1 MFKNKKQK
9 ILGLFIILV
18 VAFVVISNLL
28 TPIQR
33 TSKTDGTFY
42 KTETIN
48 SDKTV
53 SLDKTEKLKI
63 MNKQL
68 YWTKNSQTQK
78 FKINKEKRYVYNG
91 FSQYHYNFPG
101 NFITMIRKVNG
112 KVEST
117 EFVKSGTQDYNDILK
132 GKLKYGK

>member
-1 MFKNKKQK
+1 M
-9 ILGLFIILV
+9 
-18 VAFVVISNLL
+18 L

-33 TSKTDGTFY
+33 TSKTNGTFY

-68 YWTKNSQTQK
+68 YWTKNGQTQK

-91 FSQYHYNFPG
+91 SSQYHYNFPG
-101 NFITMIRKVNG
+101 NFIIMIRKVNG

-117 EFVKSGTQDYNDILK
+117 E
-132 GKLKYGK
+132 

>member
-91 FSQYHYNFPG
+91 SSQYHYNFPG

-117 EFVKSGTQDYNDILK
+117 EFVKSGTQDYNRLPA
-132 GKLKYGK
+132 KLKS

>member
-33 TSKTDGTFY
+33 TSKTDGTF
-42 KTETIN
+42 
-48 SDKTV
+48 

-91 FSQYHYNFPG
+91 SSQYHYNFPG

>member
-68 YWTKNSQTQK
+68 YWTK
-78 FKINKEKRYVYNG
+78 IV
-91 FSQYHYNFPG
+91 
-101 NFITMIRKVNG
+101 
-112 KVEST
+112 
-117 EFVKSGTQDYNDILK
+117 
-132 GKLKYGK
+132 KLKSLKLIKKKDMSIMDPHNITIIFLATLLL